1 MIFTYFSMK
10 GIETRLAEKDPKLIL
25 TITNQQSQLWSRN
38 FLIDILSDIFQQNV
52 SLLRNIILY
61 EYSGVSFE
69 SYIALNH
76 FLARLD
82 ESMNN
87 HIISARA
94 TCKILTIFKTEMTT
108 ETFKTFLTFFTC
120 IITFTSL
127 AEKGFPNPFRH
138 QALSKLGTY

>member
-1 MIFTYFSMK
+1 MHLCQILLCPFGAKIHFSMK

-25 TITNQQSQLWSRN
+25 TITNQQSQLWSRI
-38 FLIDILSDIFQQNV
+38 FLINILSDIFQQNV
-52 SLLRNIILY
+52 FLISLFRNIILY

-69 SYIALNH
+69 SNIALNH

-82 ESMNN
+82 ESMNS

-108 ETFKTFLTFFTC
+108 KHS
-120 IITFTSL
+120 IPS
-127 AEKGFPNPFRH
+127 
-138 QALSKLGTY
+138 